1 MRTTFNRSLVSRA
14 AVAMCSLG
22 LCISLAACGG
32 SSASQQSSSS
42 AASSS
47 ASASSSALAGTNQLA
62 GVTASGEPGKE
73 PKVSF
78 HTPMTVE
85 NKAYAVL
92 QKGNGATIEEGDHV
106 CAQGIALSAKD
117 GSQMANSWTKNTPD
131 CSMNVTKSGMDPAY
145 YQLIKGQK
153 INATIAFGVNDQ
165 GSSYIMALTFISK
178 SKALTRAEGSK
189 VTDIPAGLP
198 KVTLDA
204 KGKPSLDLG
213 GYKPGDTLVTQ
224 PLIVG
229 KGRTVT
235 ENDTVTANYT
245 GWTLDSSGKLIQFD
259 SSWDRGAPSDF
270 SLSQVVSGWKK
281 GLTGQK
287 VGSQVLLVVPPS
299 EGYGDK
305 ATGKI
310 PANATLYFV
319 VDILYAG

>member
-1 MRTTFNRSLVSRA
+1 MKP
-14 AVAMCSLG
+14 
-22 LCISLAACGG
+22 
-32 SSASQQSSSS
+32 
-42 AASSS
+42 
-47 ASASSSALAGTNQLA
+47 LA

-92 QKGNGATIEEGDHV
+92 QKGNGATVEEGDHV

-131 CSMNVTKSGMDPAY
+131 CSMSMSPKAAWIAAY
-145 YQLIKGQK
+145 YQLFKGQK

-165 GSSYIMALTFISK
+165 QRQLVHHGADVHFQVEGPDARRGHRKVDGHSRRICRRSPWMP
-178 SKALTRAEGSK
+178 KA
-189 VTDIPAGLP
+189 
-198 KVTLDA
+198 
-204 KGKPSLDLG
+204 SLRWIWD

-270 SLSQVVSGWKK
+270 SLEPSRLRLEEGADRAEPSARRCCWSCRRAKAMA
-281 GLTGQK
+281 TR
-287 VGSQVLLVVPPS
+287 PP
-299 EGYGDK
+299 
-305 ATGKI
+305 ARFRRT
-310 PANATLYFV
+310 ATLYFV